1 MKNILLF
8 VSNSVLRLV
17 NFMNYNC
24 IIKYLYPLTVYT
36 NGMAC
41 TTILIRHL
49 STRKCGAHF
58 NLYITWPL
66 VADVMRIN
74 NLKCFCDIKIQK
86 SNPASVFL
94 NILADFN
101 RICTV
106 SCDFF

>member
-1 MKNILLF
+1 MKHILLF
-8 VSNSVLRLV
+8 VFNSILGLV
-17 NFMNYNC
+17 NFINYNC

-58 NLYITWPL
+58 NLYISWPL

-86 SNPASVFL
+86 SNSASVFFCEYF
-94 NILADFN
+94 D
-101 RICTV
+101 
-106 SCDFF
+106 